1 MENNT
6 SNIPAFCVNGCSFYG
21 SPRTNHM
28 CSKCYKECNVKNSQN
43 VEKTLEP
50 AMPSGT
56 QSPKP
61 TLVKSEFQETAQSPI
76 PLAEEGLQL
85 NLPTTPEKSNLV
97 SSGSQENLHV
107 RPIQNNHSRCF
118 RCRAR
123 IPLAKQTINKCRCEY
138 VFCDAHKV
146 PEKHECDF
154 DFAKMGKDIL
164 AKNNPKL
171 NDVPKGGRSFN
182 RID

>member
-1 MENNT
+1 MPSET
-6 SNIPAFCVNGCSFYG
+6 QSSKSTLASNI
-21 SPRTNHM
+21 T
-28 CSKCYKECNVKNSQN
+28 
-43 VEKTLEP
+43 
-50 AMPSGT
+50 
-56 QSPKP
+56 
-61 TLVKSEFQETAQSPI
+61 SEFQETAQSPI
-76 PLAEEGLQL
+76 SIPVAEE
-85 NLPTTPEKSNLV
+85 TTTEKINLV
-97 SSGSQENLHV
+97 SNDSQENLHT
-107 RPIQNNHSRCF
+107 RPTQNNQSRCF

-171 NDVPKGGRSFN
+171 NEVPKGGRSFN